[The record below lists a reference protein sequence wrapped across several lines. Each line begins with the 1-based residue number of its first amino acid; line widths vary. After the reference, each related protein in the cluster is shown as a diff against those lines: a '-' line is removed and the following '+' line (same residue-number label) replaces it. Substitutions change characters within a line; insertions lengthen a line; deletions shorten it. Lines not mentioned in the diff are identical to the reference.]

1 MAFLLDTNVC
11 IGILTGRSPQ
21 AVEKLRQLSPSDV
34 RVASVVRAEL
44 QFGARNSSRVEANLA
59 LLATFLA
66 PFASVPFDDF
76 AADYYGRIRAD
87 LHRAGVLIGPGR
99 VGEAGLC
106 PAEPGRGKEWKPSQ
120 GFHVNDMLI
129 AATALAHDL
138 VLVTRNVKE
147 FGRVPGLRW
156 VDWEG

>member
-21 AVEKLRQLSPSDV
+21 AVERLRQISPSDV
-34 RVASVVRAEL
+34 RIASVVRAEL
-44 QFGARNSSRVEANLA
+44 LFGARNSSRVEANLA
-59 LLATFLA
+59 LLATFME

-87 LHRAGVLIGPGR
+87 LHRAGELIGP
-99 VGEAGLC
+99 
-106 PAEPGRGKEWKPSQ
+106 
-120 GFHVNDMLI
+120 NDMLI

-156 VDWEG
+156 VDWET